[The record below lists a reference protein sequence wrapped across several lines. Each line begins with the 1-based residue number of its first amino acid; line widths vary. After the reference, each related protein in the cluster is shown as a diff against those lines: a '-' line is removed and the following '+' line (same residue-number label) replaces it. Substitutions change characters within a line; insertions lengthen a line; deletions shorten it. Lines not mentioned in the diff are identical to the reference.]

1 MTVKLIEIYKSFEYS
16 NQVASAN
23 FRLREVLVNSEHV
36 VYLRS
41 DGQMGQLLNEGNLP
55 DDLDS
60 RQEFTRVFTSK
71 NEFVVV
77 GSLETTQKKLFKNIL
92 KG

>member
-1 MTVKLIEIYKSFEYS
+1 MTVNLVEIYKSFEYS
-16 NQVASAN
+16 NQISTAQ
-23 FRLREVLVNSEHV
+23 FRLREVLVNPEHV

-41 DGQMGQLLNEGNLP
+41 DVQMGQLLNEGNLP
-55 DDLDS
+55 EELDH
-60 RQEFTRVFTSK
+60 RQDFTRVFTSK

-77 GSLETTQKKLFKNIL
+77 GSPATVQKKLFKTVL

>member
-1 MTVKLIEIYKSFEYS
+1 MIVKLVEVFKAFEYS

-23 FRLREVLVNSEHV
+23 FRLREILINPDHV
-36 VYLRS
+36 VYLRG
-41 DGQMGQLLNEGNLP
+41 DDQIDQLLNEGTLP
-55 DDLDS
+55 EGLDS
-60 RQEFTRVFTSK
+60 RQEFTRVFTNK

-77 GSLETTQKKLFKNIL
+77 GSPEATQKKLFKNIL